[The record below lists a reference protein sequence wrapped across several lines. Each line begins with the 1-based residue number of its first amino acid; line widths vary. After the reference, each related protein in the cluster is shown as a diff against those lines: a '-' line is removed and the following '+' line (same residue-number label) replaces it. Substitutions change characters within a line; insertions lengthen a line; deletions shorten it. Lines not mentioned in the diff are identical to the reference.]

1 MVPPRYAGPFE
12 GRVDYQVNRALAHS
26 AAGQRRQKIK
36 NEGDDDQF
44 GFKTPGFSPYLN
56 RDQANLNALHIFIY
70 TLLNAFAKAL
80 MLIL

>member
-1 MVPPRYAGPFE
+1 MR
-12 GRVDYQVNRALAHS
+12 GRLKAASIIKLIVLLAHS
-26 AAGQRRQKIK
+26 AARQRRQKIK

>member
-1 MVPPRYAGPFE
+1 MR
-12 GRVDYQVNRALAHS
+12 GRLKAASIIKLIVLLAHS

-44 GFKTPGFSPYLN
+44 GFIAPGFSPYLN
-56 RDQANLNALHIFIY
+56 RDQTNLNALHTFIY

>member
-1 MVPPRYAGPFE
+1 MR
-12 GRVDYQVNRALAHS
+12 GRLKAASIIKLIVLLAHS

-36 NEGDDDQF
+36 NEGDDDHF

-70 TLLNAFAKAL
+70 TLLNAFAKLL

>member
-1 MVPPRYAGPFE
+1 MR
-12 GRVDYQVNRALAHS
+12 GRLKAASIIKLIVLLAHS

-70 TLLNAFAKAL
+70 TLLNAFAKDL
-80 MLIL
+80 MLILSFT

>member
-1 MVPPRYAGPFE
+1 MR
-12 GRVDYQVNRALAHS
+12 GRLKAASIIKLIVLLAHS